1 MTEVALAGQ
10 PNVGKSSVFNSLTKL
25 RQHVGNWPGK
35 TVEKKEGDFEL
46 PSGRKVRIID
56 LPGIYSLTSHTL
68 EEIVTRD
75 FILQNKPDAIINV
88 VDASNLERNLYLTT
102 ELLELGRPIIIVL
115 NMMDLAKKKGYR
127 IDLETLSGALG
138 VPVVSMAITQKTD
151 LAEFHNSIDH
161 LIDKKKAANKSG
173 RASAFRFSEPVEKTI
188 RQLTEILTRYKF
200 DGYPIRW
207 LAIKLLEDDEQARN
221 MIAATIEKS
230 DMAIIEAAIDE
241 LPHRMNHLAEDR
253 YEWIKNILD
262 SAIRTTKG
270 AGELSYSDRIDLVL
284 TNRWLGVPILT
295 TILMATFFLVFKISP
310 PLQEL
315 IGGIFV
321 WLSNLIESQ
330 FEPML
335 PTWLVHLFS
344 QGILTGVGTAASFVP
359 LIFIAFAAFGLLEDV
374 GYFARA
380 AFLMDR
386 LLGPLGIP
394 GRSFI
399 SLLMGYWC
407 NVPAIMATRTAEST
421 KERLLAIMV
430 IPLTI
435 CSARQ
440 IVAIALVGA
449 FFQPIVAPW
458 ILLALYV
465 ISFVLVSLASLV
477 AKSTV
482 LQTERNP
489 FFIELPA
496 YRWPNWSN
504 IASYALNKT
513 KNFLRQAA
521 TFIAATSA
529 IIWILMNFPSGS
541 LEHSILGTV
550 GRWIEPIGAPLGFD
564 WRLMIALLSGIAAK
578 ETTLATLGVLYGAND
593 ANIGAV
599 LASHIPFATG
609 MSFLVF
615 SMFYVPC
622 LATTFT
628 IKNETGSWKWT
639 LFSALYTLLLAL
651 ALSFGAYRLALFF
664 G

>member
-1 MTEVALAGQ
+1 
-10 PNVGKSSVFNSLTKL
+10 
-25 RQHVGNWPGK
+25 
-35 TVEKKEGDFEL
+35 
-46 PSGRKVRIID
+46 
-56 LPGIYSLTSHTL
+56 
-68 EEIVTRD
+68 
-75 FILQNKPDAIINV
+75 
-88 VDASNLERNLYLTT
+88 
-102 ELLELGRPIIIVL
+102 
-115 NMMDLAKKKGYR
+115 
-127 IDLETLSGALG
+127 
-138 VPVVSMAITQKTD
+138 MAITQKTD
-151 LAEFHNSIDH
+151 LAKFYRSVDRLVGE
-161 LIDKKKAANKSG
+161 KKALKNSSG
-173 RASAFRFSEPVEKTI
+173 TSKFRFSAPVEKAI
-188 RQLTEILTRYKF
+188 KQLSGVLAHYAF
-200 DGYPIRW
+200 DGYPVRW
-207 LAIKLLEDDEQARN
+207 LAIKLLEDDEQTRD
-221 MIAATIEKS
+221 MVAATIKKS

-241 LPHRMNHLAEDR
+241 LPDRMNHLAEDR
-253 YEWIKNILD
+253 YKWIKNMLD

-310 PLQEL
+310 SLQGI
-315 IGGIFV
+315 IGSVFV
-321 WLSNLIESQ
+321 WLSRLIESQ
-330 FEPML
+330 FEPIL

-421 KERLLAIMV
+421 KERILAIMV

-440 IVAIALVGA
+440 IVAIALVGT
-449 FFQPIVAPW
+449 FFQPRIAPW
-458 ILLALYV
+458 VLLALYV
-465 ISFVLVSLASLV
+465 VSFVLVSLVGLI

-482 LQTERNP
+482 LKAERNP

-496 YRWPNWSN
+496 YRWPNWPS
-504 IASYALNKT
+504 IASYAWSKT

-521 TFIAATSA
+521 TYIAAASA
-529 IIWILMNFPSGS
+529 LVWILMNYPAGS

-550 GRWIEPIGAPLGFD
+550 GRWIEPLGSPVGFD

-578 ETTLATLGVLYGAND
+578 ETTLATLGVLYNANE
-593 ANIGAV
+593 ANISVA
-599 LASHIPFATG
+599 LASHIPFASG
-609 MSFLVF
+609 LSFLVF

-622 LATTFT
+622 LATTFM
-628 IKNETGSWKWT
+628 IKNETGSWKW
-639 LFSALYTLLLAL
+639 ALLSTAYTLLLAL
-651 ALSFGAYRLALFF
+651 ALSFGAYHLALFF